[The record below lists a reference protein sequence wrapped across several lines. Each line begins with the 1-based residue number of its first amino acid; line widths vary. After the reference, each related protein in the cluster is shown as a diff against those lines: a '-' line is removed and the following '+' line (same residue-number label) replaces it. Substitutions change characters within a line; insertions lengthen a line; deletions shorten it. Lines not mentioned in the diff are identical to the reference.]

1 MSSIKLEGINGLD
14 DLQKVLNP
22 KLFEKIQTTT
32 VNEIVNASFKKS
44 MTQIKKKWNIDIKKD
59 GKEWAFAHKNT
70 GKTNKRNGRMRIYN
84 ATAKND
90 YLIIHIYGS
99 PLNLSLFE
107 YTWKQEVSATKSLK
121 KKKTIGK
128 RMKSLGKVGRGR
140 VRVKIKKSEVTTFKS
155 AFVSTMKS
163 GHKGI
168 YQRVA
173 KSSLPILEKR
183 VISAP
188 SMFEQIDFK
197 GILKKDMDEKLEK
210 RFMHN
215 LERYLSRGW
224 R

>member
-1 MSSIKLEGINGLD
+1 MSSIKIEGLEEIRKALD
-14 DLQKVLNP
+14 P
-22 KLFEKIQTTT
+22 KLFEKVHRVT

-44 MTQIKKKWNIDIKKD
+44 HTQIKKKWNIDIKKD
-59 GKEWAFAHKNT
+59 GQEWAFAHKNT
-70 GKTNKRNGRMRIYN
+70 AKTNKRNGRMRIYN
-84 ATAKND
+84 ATIKND
-90 YLIIHIYGS
+90 YLIIHISGS

-121 KKKTIGK
+121 KKRTIGK

-140 VRVKIKKSEVTTFKS
+140 VRVKIKKNEVTTFKS

-173 KSSLPILEKR
+173 KRSLPILEKR

-215 LERYLSRGW
+215 LSRATKGYW
-224 R
+224 K